1 MTISPEMTPFLLIAV
16 VCFAGALVQSIMGF
30 GVALICMPFL
40 IHLLD
45 PVSAATLVALF
56 LLPMQIIIMWRYRR
70 ALDIRPFWRVL
81 VGIVVGTPLGVVLL
95 ERLDERIIL
104 SALGILLIGY
114 AVYSL
119 TRPRLRTIHHPAW
132 AFGCGLAA
140 GILGGAYNT
149 GGPPVVI
156 YGSSM
161 GWDSDQFRAN
171 LQALFLI
178 NSSLVILAHVAAG
191 HVNTLVL
198 ENLLVALPATL
209 LALGVGFALS
219 RYVRE
224 AAFRKAVLVLLV
236 VIGARLLLP

>member
-1 MTISPEMTPFLLIAV
+1 MNLSPELTPFLLVAAI
-16 VCFAGALVQSIMGF
+16 CFAGVVTQSIIGF
-30 GVALICMPFL
+30 GVALVCMPLL
-40 IHLLD
+40 IQIFD
-45 PVSAATLVALF
+45 PVSAAALVALF
-56 LLPMQIIIMWRYRR
+56 VFPLQLIIMWRYRR
-70 ALDIRPFWRVL
+70 ALNIRPFWRVL
-81 VGIVVGTPLGVVLL
+81 VGVIVGRPIGGLLL
-95 ERLDERIIL
+95 ERLDERVIL

-161 GWDSDQFRAN
+161 GWDSDRFRAN

>member
-1 MTISPEMTPFLLIAV
+1 MIISPELTPFLLVAV

-40 IHLLD
+40 INLLS
-45 PVSAATLVALF
+45 PVSAAALVALF
-56 LLPMQIIIMWRYRR
+56 LLPMQVIIMWRYRHS
-70 ALDIRPFWRVL
+70 LDIRPFWRVL
-81 VGIVVGTPLGVVLL
+81 VGIVVGTPLGVLLL

-104 SALGILLIGY
+104 SALGVLLIVY
-114 AVYSL
+114 AAYSL
-119 TRPRLRTIHHPAW
+119 TRPRIRAIHHPAW
-132 AFGCGLAA
+132 AIGCGLVA
-140 GILGGAYNT
+140 GVLGGAYNT

-178 NSSLVILAHVAAG
+178 NSSLVIVAHIVAG
-191 HVNTLVL
+191 HIDTVVL
-198 ENLLVALPATL
+198 ENLLVAIPASL
-209 LALGVGFALS
+209 LAVGVGFTLS
-219 RYVRE
+219 RFVKE
-224 AAFRKAVLVLLV
+224 AVFRKAVLVLLA